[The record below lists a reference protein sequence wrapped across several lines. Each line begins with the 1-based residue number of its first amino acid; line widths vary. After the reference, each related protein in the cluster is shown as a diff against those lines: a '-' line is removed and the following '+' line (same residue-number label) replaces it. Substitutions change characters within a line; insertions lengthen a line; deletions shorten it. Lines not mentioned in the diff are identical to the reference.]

1 MALRQKAAADSGSF
15 EPAPEGTHRAVCTR
29 VIDQGTQPSN
39 FGPKRK
45 LLLGFELEEK
55 RADGSRF
62 MAFQNATLS
71 THPKSRL
78 RGLLERWRG
87 RRYDDGDEI
96 NIAALVG
103 KSCLLTLVKN
113 GEYTNID
120 GIAPLMK
127 GMEPLSPDG
136 DTIIF
141 DCDEPDLGEMDKMGD
156 NLRRKIE
163 DSPEYRAAMGQSPA
177 GATVA
182 TSEAADRYAAET
194 RSNGPGH
201 GDDFDDDIP
210 F

>member
-45 LLLGFELEEK
+45 LLLGFELEET
-55 RADGSRF
+55 RGDGSRF

-103 KSCLLTLVKN
+103 NFCQFFFQELFNGQTIGGTLIHVTISKLTH
-113 GEYTNID
+113 ID
-120 GIAPLMK
+120 ACWRQFHVL
-127 GMEPLSPDG
+127 
-136 DTIIF
+136 
-141 DCDEPDLGEMDKMGD
+141 
-156 NLRRKIE
+156 
-163 DSPEYRAAMGQSPA
+163 
-177 GATVA
+177 
-182 TSEAADRYAAET
+182 
-194 RSNGPGH
+194 
-201 GDDFDDDIP
+201 
-210 F
+210 